1 MEPRSREEETGVHC
15 RTSATYSLRAR
26 RGRLVP
32 AALLA
37 LGLGCGLLA
46 QVVFGLGDAMRLGHL
61 GALITWYVVGWVRPS
76 GSKRR
81 VAKKRKP
88 WHDNA

>member
-37 LGLGCGLLA
+37 LGLG
-46 QVVFGLGDAMRLGHL
+46 DAMPLGHPVAIL
-61 GALITWYVVGWVRPS
+61 TWYVVGLGAAVWLQEAL
-76 GSKRR
+76 
-81 VAKKRKP
+81 AKKRKP